1 MKTIG
6 IKIANQ
12 NPPVQFDT
20 EIELTAGQKV
30 IVESPNGAEWGVV
43 VGTPFACRKS
53 GNNNLVLRV
62 ATDDDK
68 KSIIQLIKNAEYAER
83 ITKQK
88 ILRHNLEMKVVSSR
102 YTMDGN
108 KLLIQFT
115 ADGRVDFR
123 ELVKDLATTLRVR
136 IELRQ
141 ISPREHTKT
150 VGALG
155 PCGLPC
161 CCTRFACINEGITVK
176 MAKAQN
182 ITMNPSKMNGM
193 CGRLMCCLTYEKGCP
208 NKQQCESQ

>member
-12 NPPVQFDT
+12 NPATQFDT
-20 EIELTAGQKV
+20 EIDLVAGQKV
-30 IVESPNGAEWGVV
+30 IVERPDGAEWGVV

-53 GNNNLVLRV
+53 GNNNLVLRI

-68 KSIIQLIKNAEYAER
+68 KAIIQLIKNAEYGER
-83 ITKQK
+83 IARQK
-88 ILRHNLEMKVVSSR
+88 ITRHNLEMKIVSSR
-102 YTMDGN
+102 YTMDGK

-115 ADGRVDFR
+115 SEGRVDFR

-141 ISPREHTKT
+141 ISPREHAKC

-161 CCTRFACINEGITVK
+161 CCTRFGCISENITVK
-176 MAKAQN
+176 MARQQN
-182 ITMNPSKMNGM
+182 IALNPGKMNGM
-193 CGRLMCCLTYEKGCP
+193 CGRLMCCLNYEKCG
-208 NKQQCESQ
+208 KDQG

>member
-12 NPPVQFDT
+12 NPPTQFDT
-20 EIELTAGQKV
+20 EIDLTAGQKV

-43 VGTPFACRKS
+43 VGVPFACKKS
-53 GNNNLVLRV
+53 GSNNLVLRV
-62 ATDDDK
+62 ANDDDK
-68 KSIIQLIKNAEYAER
+68 KAIIQTIKNAEYAEK

-88 ILRHNLEMKVVSSR
+88 ITRHNLDMKIVSSR
-102 YTMDGN
+102 YTMDGK

-115 ADGRVDFR
+115 SDGRVDFR

-141 ISPREHTKT
+141 ITAREHAKS

-161 CCTRFACINEGITVK
+161 CCTRFSCISENITVK

-182 ITMNPSKMNGM
+182 IALNPGKMNGM
-193 CGRLMCCLTYEKGCP
+193 CGRLMCCLNYEAKKE
-208 NKQQCESQ
+208 NKDKD